1 MLAFIVCALAVA
13 LSAVNASR
21 HTYYL
26 PGVAPQTYKSGE
38 SVRTI
43 IFFVQL

>member
-1 MLAFIVCALAVA
+1 MFAFIVCALAVA
-13 LSAVNASR
+13 LSAVNAHR

-38 SVRTI
+38 SVRTH
-43 IFFVQL
+43 FCFVQ